1 MSYNIET
8 IPFFDKQVKRL
19 SKKYP
24 SFKSDLKDLIISLS
38 ENPIQGDLIT
48 ENIYKIRLAITSKG
62 KGKSKG
68 ARVITFVKIEE
79 TTVYLTSIYDK
90 SDQSSISKAELI
102 EIINMFK

>member
-8 IPFFDKQVKRL
+8 IPFFDKQVKPL

-38 ENPIQGDLIT
+38 ETPTQGDLIT

-90 SDQSSISKAELI
+90 SEQNSISKAELI
-102 EIINMFK
+102 EIINLFK